1 MPPPIASAAAVPVPT
16 EGIQVIA
23 AEIIVV
29 IQQSSVISPPAIAV
43 CAANLLHCVALIVH
57 ISFFAPLL
65 NTSSP
70 LHSLQHNCSEAPVLH
85 RNTYPSM
92 CTSFSFCLNYFA
104 MFFPFAT
111 RQNSM

>member
-29 IQQSSVISPPAIAV
+29 IPQSSVISPPAIAV

-70 LHSLQHNCSEAPVLH
+70 LHSLQHNC
-85 RNTYPSM
+85 
-92 CTSFSFCLNYFA
+92 
-104 MFFPFAT
+104 
-111 RQNSM
+111 